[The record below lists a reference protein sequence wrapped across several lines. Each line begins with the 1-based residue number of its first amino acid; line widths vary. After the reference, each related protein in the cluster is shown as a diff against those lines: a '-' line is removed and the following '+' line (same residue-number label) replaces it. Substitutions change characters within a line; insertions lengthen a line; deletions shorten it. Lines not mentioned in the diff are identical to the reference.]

1 MRTCLAAPPYHLDVT
16 KPVASVIVPAH
27 NEARVIEGCL
37 QSLLAGAIP
46 GELEIIVACNGCT
59 DGTEEIAAAVSPEV
73 RVVVAEEASKWGAM
87 NLGDQVATAFPRMY
101 LDADVILSERA
112 VQVLAA
118 EMEQAGALVGAPA
131 IRLSTK
137 GQSWAVR
144 SWYDAYQQ
152 SGYFAPPFVGLGFY
166 GISEEGRKRFGPFP
180 ASGADDLLIKET
192 FPPNERFASTDA
204 WFEPALPKT
213 FKDLYN
219 IRVRQLTANRLRADA
234 AAGSG
239 LTAGKLDRDPRWLAR
254 LLTKPQTLAQGLLY
268 LGVRV
273 VTEGHAM
280 LRAKSKSDFVWS
292 RDTSSH

>member
-1 MRTCLAAPPYHLDVT
+1 MSAWRLTPSYHLDVT
-16 KPVASVIVPAH
+16 TPVASVIVPAH

-37 QSLLAGAIP
+37 KSLLAGAAP
-46 GELEIIVACNGCT
+46 DELEIVVACNGCT

-87 NLGDQVATAFPRMY
+87 NLGDEVATAYPRMY

-112 VQVLAA
+112 VQDLAA
-118 EMEQAGALVGAPA
+118 EMAKTGALVGAPT

-144 SWYDAYQQ
+144 NWYDAYQQ

-166 GISEEGRKRFGPFP
+166 GISEVGRKRFGPFP

-192 FPPNERFASTDA
+192 FAPHERVVSDG

-219 IRVRQLTANRLRADA
+219 IRVRQLTANKLRSEA

-239 LTAGKLDRDPRWLAR
+239 LTAGQLERDPRWL
-254 LLTKPQTLAQGLLY
+254 LQMLTKPKTAPKGLLY
-268 LGVRV
+268 LVMRV
-273 VTEGHAM
+273 VSEGHAM
-280 LRAKSKSDFVWS
+280 VRSRSKSDFVWS